1 MLKNTELKKDRI
13 EPISLKDMFRLVMIQ
28 TKRAVLLAEKANKSL
43 DADDMDGVE
52 MLVDNLEDVVS
63 ELEML
68 NDRFRNEFL
77 NT

>member
-13 EPISLKDMFRLVMIQ
+13 EPISLKDMFRLVKIQ

>member
-13 EPISLKDMFRLVMIQ
+13 EPISLKDMFRLVKIQ
-28 TKRAVLLAEKANKSL
+28 TKRAVLLAKQADKTL
-43 DADDMDGVE
+43 DADDT
-52 MLVDNLEDVVS
+52 DNIEKLGDDMEDVVL